1 LYTST
6 ENFRKFF
13 LFKTKIFKEE
23 KFFVVKYC
31 APGHKVRKLRI
42 FRGIVAAH
50 GARAESDQRKKLRSS
65 AKDMG
70 IKSAFF
76 GDFNSLCAPEPISF
90 TRNDL
95 TISKNGA

>member
-1 LYTST
+1 V
-6 ENFRKFF
+6 N
-13 LFKTKIFKEE
+13 
-23 KFFVVKYC
+23 
-31 APGHKVRKLRI
+31 

-76 GDFNSLCAPEPISF
+76 GDFNSLCAPEPIF
-90 TRNDL
+90 YVR
-95 TISKNGA
+95 IIQNGAKRLINRNKTHLECRKLSNFFAYTCGMWGSISNSRVLMRFV